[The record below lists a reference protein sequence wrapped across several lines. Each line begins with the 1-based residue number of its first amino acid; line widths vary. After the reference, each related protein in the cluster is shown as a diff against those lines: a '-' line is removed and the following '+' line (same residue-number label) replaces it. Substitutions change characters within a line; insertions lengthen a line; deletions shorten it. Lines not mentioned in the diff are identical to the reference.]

1 MIKNGCRCEAEHQR
15 GATVALS
22 RRRKKKK
29 KEQLDCCLDVA
40 LIDGLLIIA
49 GEQSVLSDKL
59 GEFA

>member
-1 MIKNGCRCEAEHQR
+1 MIKNGCRCEAERQR

-22 RRRKKKK
+22 RRRKKIKK
-29 KEQLDCCLDVA
+29 QLDCCLGVV

>member
-1 MIKNGCRCEAEHQR
+1 MR
-15 GATVALS
+15 GRASA
-22 RRRKKKK
+22 RRHRGTLAQKKKK
-29 KEQLDCCLDVA
+29 IKKQLDCCLDVV

>member
-1 MIKNGCRCEAEHQR
+1 MDAGARQSVSEVPPWHSRTEEKKIK
-15 GATVALS
+15 
-22 RRRKKKK
+22 K
-29 KEQLDCCLDVA
+29 QLDCCLDVV